1 MCNTGFAQPATHQR
15 DRAVGFH
22 VLSSEA
28 EFPVPAFAFVVL
40 TRERT
45 GLGILEYAG
54 IPYMIV
60 VDDSIDIVSP
70 LTL

>member
-1 MCNTGFAQPATHQR
+1 M
-15 DRAVGFH
+15 GFH